1 MNVPLDNIIQARY
14 LINSDTSIIELAQS
28 CGSNLY
34 PRQLRDPLSA
44 NTYGFGQI
52 IIDTLNRDI

>member
-1 MNVPLDNIIQARY
+1 MVI
-14 LINSDTSIIELAQS
+14 TSIIELAQS

>member
-1 MNVPLDNIIQARY
+1 MQARY
-14 LINSDTSIIELAQS
+14 LINGDTSIIELAQS